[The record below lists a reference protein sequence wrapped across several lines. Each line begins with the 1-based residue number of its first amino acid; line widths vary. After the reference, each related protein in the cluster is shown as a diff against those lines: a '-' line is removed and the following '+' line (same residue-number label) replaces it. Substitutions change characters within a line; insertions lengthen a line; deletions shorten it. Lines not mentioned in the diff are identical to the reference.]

1 MTKRRKVRVIAIP
14 PWLPDDDLQTR
25 TVFEK
30 CLGQTFEVVGEK
42 GDLLE
47 LEVGAVMGVEPYIHS
62 IWIEES
68 YTDASLIEVRL
79 SGKMLNF
86 VIEAIEYRIAAYERA
101 MDASAISEDDLAD
114 MSNDKLVL
122 RAAADDMIERYKRWK
137 EA

>member
-1 MTKRRKVRVIAIP
+1 MAKRRKVRVIAIP
-14 PWLPDDDLQTR
+14 PWLPADDLQTR

-47 LEVGAVMGVEPYIHS
+47 LEVGAVMGVEPYMHS

-86 VIEAIEYRIAAYERA
+86 VVEAIEYRIAAYERA
-101 MDASAISEDDLAD
+101 MDDSSISEDDLAD

-122 RAAADDMIERYKRWK
+122 RAAADDMLERYKRWK